1 MTVAKLP
8 DREDLKR
15 GRIERGR
22 IDSLN
27 ETEKILRDRDL
38 MDSIRRSRKARRRGE
53 EGTSLEDARRE
64 ILGED
69 G

>member
-15 GRIERGR
+15 GRI
-22 IDSLN
+22 DSLD

-38 MDSIRRSRKARRRGE
+38 VDSIRRSRKARRRGE